1 MRKTKNKWTIDKCG
15 RCGKKHE
22 GYTGKLDKDGIEYVI
37 CGITHKRININS
49 NNWRLT
55 QITNEELLE
64 LIRKDRPDQ
73 VIHKVLDYRPHPLS
87 RLCDVLYEVDV
98 AMNWQHWASEITS
111 LKIIKGLPYPVKP
124 YADLQ
129 RKWEQETIDSWVN
142 EMTKNE

>member
-49 NNWRLT
+49 NSWRLT

-73 VIHKVLDYRPHPLS
+73 VIHLVEDFRVHPLS
-87 RLCDVLYEVDV
+87 GLCDVLYEVDV
-98 AMNWQHWASEITS
+98 IMDYQSLDSEITS
-111 LKIIKGLPYPVKP
+111 LKSIKGMPYPMKP
-124 YADLQ
+124 WGDLQ
-129 RKWEQETIDSWVN
+129 RKWEQETIESWTN
-142 EMTKNE
+142 KQKE